1 MSIKRLKT
9 NACMQ
14 IKKMNQTEKS
24 TIL

>member
-14 IKKMNQTEKS
+14 IKRVNQIEKS